1 MNARALMFGL
11 NCAIASILALFVA
24 FSFELPNPSWAIVT
38 VFLTS
43 QPITQGG
50 VWGKAFYRFVG
61 TIIALTVALIIIPN
75 LVDAPE
81 LMIGALAA
89 WLGLCL
95 YFSLLDR
102 SPRAYAFML
111 SGYTA
116 ILIGLPVITADPST
130 IFDTA
135 IYRTEEILVGVGS
148 AALVHGLFSMHSAR
162 RAFLAKLS
170 ATLADARGWIAGAMT
185 GSTSP
190 EERAMRR
197 RLAADISEL
206 VNLAMALRFEVPE
219 LHAYAGLIRTLEDR
233 LVSLLPLLSAIESR
247 REALLEFGPLDPSI
261 TALAQDAGDR
271 VRSQEMDADAFERL
285 LAECARI
292 APSIDTQSSPQAL
305 LEFNFLNRLALLI
318 TAWQDCTDLARAVR
332 EPGTRIKP
340 RLAQLVATHAPRTLH
355 LDHGIAFWSAFV
367 AALSV
372 VVAAAV
378 GILLEWP
385 PAISSIGLAA
395 VFCSLFATLDDPTP
409 PQARL
414 IVWSFVAVAV
424 AAVYVFAIL
433 PGIDG
438 FLELA
443 LCLFPLFAAF
453 GYFMTQPKFALQSVS
468 VMLVSTTLIGLQP
481 AYRADFVTFMT
492 IALATNVGALT
503 ALLLTQLLRVISAD
517 VSTKRLL
524 RHGWAD
530 LAALARRPRQHTV
543 AQFAMRMLDRLT
555 LLTPR
560 AARATQSYELRLSD
574 VLRDLQIG
582 FNLSELTVTA
592 AELPATVSR
601 PLKTLQLQ
609 LGEHFNALSEGAAEI
624 LPKPSLADLEAVTL
638 ELLVLP
644 RTESRDRAIAAA
656 VGLRHT
662 LLSLHRQAD
671 LAGSAP

>member
-1 MNARALMFGL
+1 MNARALTFGL

-24 FSFELPNPSWAIVT
+24 FSFELPNPSWAVVT

-135 IYRTEEILVGVGS
+135 VYRTEEILVGVGS
-148 AALVHGLFSMHSAR
+148 AALVHGLFSMHSAQ
-162 RAFLAKLS
+162 RAFQAKLS

-185 GSTSP
+185 GSASR
-190 EERAMRR
+190 EERGMRR

-219 LHAYAGLIRTLEDR
+219 LHAYAGLVRTLEDR

-247 REALLEFGPLDPSI
+247 REALLEFGPLDPRI
-261 TALAQDAGDR
+261 EALAQEAGDR
-271 VRSQEMDADAFERL
+271 VRSQELDAGAFEGL
-285 LAECARI
+285 LAACTRI
-292 APSIDTQSSPQAL
+292 APSVDAQSSPQAL
-305 LEFNFLNRLALLI
+305 LEFNFVNRLALLI
-318 TAWQDCTDLARAVR
+318 AAWRDCVDLARAVR
-332 EPGTRIKP
+332 EPGAGIEP
-340 RLAQLVATHAPRTLH
+340 RLAQLAATHAPRALH
-355 LDHGIAFWSAFV
+355 LDHGIAFWSALV

-433 PGIDG
+433 PGVDG

-481 AYRADFVTFMT
+481 AYRADFVTFIT

-517 VSTKRLL
+517 VSTRRLL
-524 RHGWAD
+524 RRGWAD
-530 LAALARRPRQHTV
+530 LAKLAHRPRRYV
-543 AQFAMRMLDRLT
+543 MAQFAMRMLDRLT

-560 AARATQSYELRLSD
+560 AARATQSYELRLGD

-582 FNLSELTVTA
+582 FNLSELTATA
-592 AELPATVSR
+592 AELPEAVSR
-601 PLKTLQLQ
+601 PLKTLRLQ
-609 LGEHFNALSEGAAEI
+609 LGEHFDALSEGAAAI
-624 LPKPSLADLEAVTL
+624 LPKPSIADLEAVTR
-638 ELLVLP
+638 ELLALP
-644 RTESRDRAIAAA
+644 RSECRDRAIAAA

-662 LLSLHRQAD
+662 LLSFHRQAD